1 MTMHLV
7 GPYMTTTNYKKP
19 KQKKLTNNQ
28 QERLELEWKQH
39 NKRMRQLH
47 LHDMQFSKFED
58 YLAYRRGQYKPKERK
73 PEPFQTMKPQEGY
86 RRETQHIPSLGA
98 GVGNG
103 LKKESQRYTGT
114 LIKGIAT
121 MHKSNAVP
129 IIDDQQAKDIA
140 QMRR

>member
-1 MTMHLV
+1 
-7 GPYMTTTNYKKP
+7 MTTTNYKKR

-47 LHDMQFSKFED
+47 LHDMQFNKFED
-58 YLAYRRGQYKPKERK
+58 YMAYRRGQYKPKERK
-73 PEPFQTMKPQEGY
+73 PEPFQVMKPQEGY
-86 RRETQHIPSLGA
+86 RRETPKIPSRGI

-103 LKKESQRYTGT
+103 LLKERQVYTGT

-129 IIDDQQAKDIA
+129 VINEQQAKDIA
-140 QMRR
+140 NMRRN